1 MVARR
6 FSAVYMTRLWPK
18 LREAEGTGEKFL
30 LKKNNQK
37 ATLLF
42 KYTLI
47 YLVVDIKG
55 FLFSFFFLAAPAA
68 CRSFWARNPTCAMGV
83 T

>member
-55 FLFSFFFLAAPAA
+55 FLFSFFF
-68 CRSFWARNPTCAMGV
+68 FWLHLQHAEVSGPGIQPEPQE
-83 T
+83 

>member
-55 FLFSFFFLAAPAA
+55 FLFFFFWLHLQHAEVSGPGIQPVP
-68 CRSFWARNPTCAMGV
+68 WE
-83 T
+83 